1 MGVPNFGGIEQ
12 FGTGVHRPCEAHAW
26 NPGKNLYPRLYFCLN
41 TMPWTGYILS
51 LEHSGLK
58 KHIGL
63 PGLRFCVGAGVEE
76 VEVKTLG
83 DVGTLVTSAGVR
95 NQHESKD

>member
-1 MGVPNFGGIEQ
+1 M
-12 FGTGVHRPCEAHAW
+12 
-26 NPGKNLYPRLYFCLN
+26 
-41 TMPWTGYILS
+41 
-51 LEHSGLK
+51 
-58 KHIGL
+58 
-63 PGLRFCVGAGVEE
+63 GAGVEE

>member
-1 MGVPNFGGIEQ
+1 MPFPSVGQEYNGELVGC
-12 FGTGVHRPCEAHAW
+12 V
-26 NPGKNLYPRLYFCLN
+26 LLVFCSAVGWISAVCIAEDEVA
-41 TMPWTGYILS
+41 T
-51 LEHSGLK
+51 
-58 KHIGL
+58 
-63 PGLRFCVGAGVEE
+63 GLRFCMGAGVEE